1 MKEKEAYQ
9 QKVQIKLD
17 DFNVEIE
24 ELIAIAESVDTD
36 TKLEYYEEI
45 EELQILQNRIRQK
58 LENLRQAGSDAW
70 EDLVTDID
78 SAMET
83 LSNSIDTASARFNRY

>member
-9 QKVQIKLD
+9 QKVQVKLD

-45 EELQILQNRIRQK
+45 EELQILHNSIRQK
-58 LENLRQAGSDAW
+58 LENLQQANSDSW
-70 EDLVTDID
+70 EDLVTGID

-83 LSNSIDTASARFNRY
+83 LSNSIDTAAARFNRY